1 VVVAGPLRME
11 YEEAFCHIVSRGNG
25 PRKVFFGK
33 TGYEEFESHLK
44 ETRQKPGNL
53 PDEGLDRNDE

>member
-1 VVVAGPLRME
+1 ME

-44 ETRQKPGNL
+44 EIRQKPGNL